1 MIDKQIIKDG
11 NNPVAVI
18 LDIREYERLLEIE
31 QDAKDYYTALET
43 KLTNEKWISH
53 EQLLKELDFD
63 Q

>member
-31 QDAKDYYTALET
+31 QDAEDYFAALET
-43 KLTNEKWISH
+43 KLTNKKWISH
-53 EQLLKELDFD
+53 EQMLKELNS
-63 Q
+63 

>member
-31 QDAKDYYTALET
+31 QDAEDYFAALET
-43 KLTNEKWISH
+43 KLTNKKWISH
-53 EQLLKELDFD
+53 EQLLKGLSS
-63 Q
+63 